1 MTTFHPTVEDFEGFL
16 RRPGSPLRLGISST
30 EANRGVSARETDRN
44 RRVMRHLLAECG
56 ECHSRLSAMGWDRGR
71 LDRLFRLPAEEEQE
85 RESVAG
91 YDYSRAFNNTEQ
103 ALSTFFAEGRQA
115 ESAPEELMA
124 ELAPLP
130 LEEQSRWVAS
140 YSRFANP
147 QLVKRLVDASHAS
160 RYENPARM
168 LHLSHLAHLAAE
180 ACTVVMAGST
190 ARLADTRAQAW
201 RQYGNALRVAGRLR
215 EAEEAFARAH
225 KLCAE
230 GTGDPPLRA
239 KLYEQTASLRYFQRR
254 FDQAIEMADEA
265 GRIYRELGETQ
276 AQANTLVLKA
286 IALLYSGEAE
296 AAVRVLNRAIPLTDQ
311 ERDPHLLLAAC
322 HNLIRCYIDL
332 ERPEQALSIY
342 FEARDLYKEFNDSLI
357 SLRAGWQ
364 EGQLLRD
371 LGHLGAAEEALLR
384 ARQGFIERDLFY
396 EAAVVSLDVA
406 AVYLKLGRAES
417 LQQTV
422 EQMVPIFTNLGV
434 DREALAA
441 LLQLQQ
447 VSHQSRQ
454 AFELIRFLNS
464 RLEQLPHRQS
474 LK

>member
-1 MTTFHPTVEDFEGFL
+1 MTTDHPTIDDFESFL
-16 RRPGSPLRLGISST
+16 RCGTQPGHASYPARL
-30 EANRGVSARETDRN
+30 ARN
-44 RRVMRHLLAECG
+44 ARVMRHLLADCG
-56 ECHSRLSAMGWDRGR
+56 PCRQRLAEMGWGSGR
-71 LDRLFRLPAEEEQE
+71 LDRLFRLPSGKADEGADAP
-85 RESVAG
+85 S
-91 YDYSRAFNNTEQ
+91 YDYSQAFGTAEQ
-103 ALSTFFAEGRQA
+103 ALAAFFAEGRPA
-115 ESAPEELMA
+115 ESKPEELMA

-130 LEEQSRWVAS
+130 LDEQARWVAS

-147 QLVKRLVDASHAS
+147 QLVKRLIEGSHAS
-160 RYENPARM
+160 RYENPSRM
-168 LHLSHLAHLAAE
+168 LHLANLARLAAE
-180 ACTVVMAGST
+180 ACTVSAAGSGP
-190 ARLADTRAQAW
+190 RLADVRAQAC

-215 EAEEAFARAH
+215 EAEEAIATAH
-225 KLCAE
+225 RLCAE

-239 KLYEQTASLRYFQRR
+239 SLCEQTASLRIFQRR
-254 FDQAIEMADEA
+254 FDEAVEAADEA
-265 GRIYRELGETQ
+265 GRIYRELGEGQLQ
-276 AQANTLVLKA
+276 ASTMVQKA
-286 IALLYSGEAE
+286 IALLYAGEAE
-296 AAVRVLNRAIPLTDQ
+296 AAVRILNRAIPLIDQ
-311 ERDPHLLLAAC
+311 EGDPHLLLAAC

-371 LGHLGAAEEALLR
+371 LGHLRAAEEALLS
-384 ARQGFIERDLFY
+384 ARQGFMDRDLFY

-406 AVYLKLGRAES
+406 AVYLKLNEAQKLQHTVAE
-417 LQQTV
+417 
-422 EQMVPIFTNLGV
+422 MVPIFTALGV

-447 VSHQSRQ
+447 VAHQSRQ

-464 RLEQLPHRQS
+464 RLEQLPHRQT

>member
-16 RRPGSPLRLGISST
+16 RSTVRPGSAFRLTGSKT
-30 EANRGVSARETDRN
+30 EPNIAPGAERN
-44 RRVMRHLLAECG
+44 TRVMRHLLAECG
-56 ECHSRLSAMGWDRGR
+56 PCHQRLSEMGWDRSR
-71 LDRLFRLPAEEEQE
+71 LDRLFRLPVEEPL
-85 RESVAG
+85 SVAG
-91 YDYSRAFNNTEQ
+91 YDYGQAFSATEQ
-103 ALSTFFAEGRQA
+103 ALGAFFAAGRPA
-115 ESAPEELMA
+115 ESTPDELMA

-130 LEEQSRWVAS
+130 LEEQARWVGS

-160 RYENPARM
+160 RYENPSRM
-168 LHLSHLAHLAAE
+168 LHLAHLAYLAAD
-180 ACTVVMAGST
+180 ACTVMMAGSA

-215 EAEEAFARAH
+215 EAEEALARAH
-225 KLCAE
+225 RLCAE

-254 FDQAIEMADEA
+254 FEQAIEMADEA

-276 AQANTLVLKA
+276 ALAGTLVQKA
-286 IALLYSGEAE
+286 ISLLYSGEAE
-296 AAVRVLNRAIPLTDQ
+296 AAVRVLNRAIPLIDQ

-357 SLRAGWQ
+357 ALRAGWQ

-384 ARQGFIERDLFY
+384 ARQGFLERDLFY

-406 AVYLKLGRAES
+406 AVYLKLGKVDS

-447 VSHQSRQ
+447 VAHQSRQ

>member
-1 MTTFHPTVEDFEGFL
+1 MSVNPPRKSGVARDRDRHFRCHGVRIHVMTTFHPTVEDFEGFL
-16 RRPGSPLRLGISST
+16 RRPGRTLRLSISNP
-30 EANRGVSARETDRN
+30 EPNRGINARETDRN

-56 ECHSRLSAMGWDRGR
+56 ECHQRLSAMGWDRGR
-71 LDRLFRLPAEEEQE
+71 LDRLFRLPVEEEQE
-85 RESVAG
+85 QVSAAG
-91 YDYSRAFNNTEQ
+91 YDCSRAFSSTEQ
-103 ALSTFFAEGRQA
+103 ALAAFFAEGRPA
-115 ESAPEELMA
+115 ESTPEELMA

-130 LEEQSRWVAS
+130 LEEQARWVGS

-168 LHLSHLAHLAAE
+168 LHLAHLAYLAAE
-180 ACTVVMAGST
+180 ACTVVVAGST
-190 ARLADTRAQAW
+190 ARLADTRAHAW

-215 EAEEAFARAH
+215 EAEEVIGKAH
-225 KLCAE
+225 RLCAE
-230 GTGDPPLRA
+230 GTGDPRLRA
-239 KLYEQTASLRYFQRR
+239 WLYEQTASLRIFQRR
-254 FDQAIEMADEA
+254 FDDAVEMADEA
-265 GRIYRELGETQ
+265 GRIYRDLGETQ
-276 AQANTLVLKA
+276 SQASTMVQKA

-296 AAVRVLNRAIPLTDQ
+296 AAVRVLNRAIPLIDQ

-371 LGHLGAAEEALLR
+371 LGHLGAAEEALLS
-384 ARQGFIERDLFY
+384 ARQGFLERDLFY

-434 DREALAA
+434 DRDAL
-441 LLQLQQ
+441 
-447 VSHQSRQ
+447 
-454 AFELIRFLNS
+454 
-464 RLEQLPHRQS
+464 
-474 LK
+474 